1 MKELAAQ
8 IQSGSLEIKMQNE
21 ENLQKASHDSTMAQI
36 AKNWNGILPA
46 LCMAAGEVQ
55 EIQVAAVT
63 AT

>member
-1 MKELAAQ
+1 
-8 IQSGSLEIKMQNE
+8 MQNE